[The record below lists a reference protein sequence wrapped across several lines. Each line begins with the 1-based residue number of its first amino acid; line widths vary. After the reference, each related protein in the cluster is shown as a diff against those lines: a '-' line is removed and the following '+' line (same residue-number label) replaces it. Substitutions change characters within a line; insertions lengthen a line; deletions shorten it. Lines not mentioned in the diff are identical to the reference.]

1 MKIWFDILTPKQLL
15 FFEPMAK
22 NLKKSHT
29 VLCTSRRYNEATSI
43 AKIRK
48 FPVKLVGKHGGG
60 EKFGKLEASLQRC
73 TMLSKIIHR
82 FAPDL
87 TISFCSPDA
96 SRISYGLGIRH
107 IAFTD
112 APHSTA
118 ALRLSIPLIQ
128 KLLIP
133 WIIPK
138 KDFTKFG
145 IASKDIIPYR
155 AIDAAP
161 MIKRIIKKSKP
172 LFNTEKKTI
181 LIRLAEDQA
190 AYIKKHSTQ
199 PIIENILKQYED
211 QNVIVLYRYEDQRKA
226 LKKAFGNRIK
236 TQGMKHDGKTLLQN
250 CDVFVGSG
258 GTMTAESALLGVP
271 TISYDAVPY
280 VIEKYLVRKKLVIRQ
295 RDPKKIP
302 YTIQYM
308 LNKKPDNRAKNM
320 LKSMEDP
327 YDKLLEVIKSG

>member
-73 TMLSKIIHR
+73 TILSKIIHR

-145 IASKDIIPYR
+145 ITSKDIIPYR

-181 LIRLAEDQA
+181 LIRLAEDHA

-199 PIIENILKQYED
+199 PIIENILKQYGD
-211 QNVIVLYRYEDQRKA
+211 QNIIVLYRYEDQKRA
-226 LKKAFGNRIK
+226 LEKAFGSRIK
-236 TQGMKHDGKTLLQN
+236 TQGMKYDGKTLLQN

-295 RDPKKIP
+295 RDPEKIP
-302 YTIQYM
+302 HTIES
-308 LNKKPDNRAKNM
+308 LLRKKPDNRAKNM
-320 LKSMEDP
+320 LKTMEDP